1 MEPSPTFREPVQ
13 PAPVVLNPEK
23 FPPVMVVIPFVQ
35 SSEEHRKYADI
46 CSIEALMRNE
56 APIDTYRQ
64 RELAIGMVNPDK
76 LNTKLVRA
84 WLVNAAKLAVY
95 LDHGITRDMEE
106 CVQLAFLHSKELA
119 FRWVLEG
126 GNKLEKMM
134 KQGMELHVSRNC
146 PTVVYGLAWRPGTF
160 TKLPIWLVHS
170 NLNPTAEVW
179 AAELE
184 KSIMNLREAGLI
196 YPVHHVT
203 YGSELFRGGD
213 GHVYIYKWHTFKD

>member
-35 SSEEHRKYADI
+35 SSEEHRRYADI

-95 LDHGITRDMEE
+95 LDRGITRDMEE
-106 CVQLAFLHSKELA
+106 CIQFAFLHSKELA

-126 GNKLEKMM
+126 GNKLEKMLT
-134 KQGMELHVSRNC
+134 QGLELHVCRDH
-146 PTVVYGLAWRPGTF
+146 TTYGICWRPGTF

-170 NLNPTAEVW
+170 KRAPTADLWDV
-179 AAELE
+179 ELRR
-184 KSIMNLREAGLI
+184 SIDSMREAGLI
-196 YPVHHVT
+196 HPVNDT
-203 YGSELFRGGD
+203 TFGSELMAGGD
-213 GHVYIYKWHTFKD
+213 GHVVIHKWHTFKD